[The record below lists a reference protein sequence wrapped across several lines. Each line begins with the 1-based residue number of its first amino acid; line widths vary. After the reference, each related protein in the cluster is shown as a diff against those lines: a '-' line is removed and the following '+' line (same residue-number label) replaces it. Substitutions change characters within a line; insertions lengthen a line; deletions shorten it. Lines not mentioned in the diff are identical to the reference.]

1 MRSSVG
7 PDDGP
12 SPNCRKTTVAVFRDI
27 LEFIGL
33 EQGHREMGTKVLMPV
48 L

>member
-7 PDDGP
+7 PYDDP
-12 SPNCRKTTVAVFRDI
+12 SPSCRKTTMAVIRDI

-33 EQGHREMGTKVLMPV
+33 EQGHREMGTDVLMPV